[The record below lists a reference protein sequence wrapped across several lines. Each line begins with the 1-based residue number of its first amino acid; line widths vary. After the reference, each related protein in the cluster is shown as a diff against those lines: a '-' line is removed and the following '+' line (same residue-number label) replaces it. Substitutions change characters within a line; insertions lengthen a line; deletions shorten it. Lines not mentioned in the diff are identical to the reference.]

1 MNYKLS
7 LFVSLLLL
15 TSIFLIPDVPK
26 ARAHSDKVFEAF
38 ATEAPVM
45 DGVINDDEWKDA
57 ATVTFSIPEGDA
69 TIYVMND
76 RRNLYFA
83 AKVSDNTL
91 DEIVNVALD
100 IFTIDFDVR
109 HDGELFTIGEDTIS
123 IGARNRYGDGFVGP
137 GLDILDDSITNV
149 DGLVGRQGN
158 YNHFE
163 IVHDFNSGD
172 ANDLAAEIGDTIGVR
187 FLLFDQSGS
196 DVRTISVYPTN
207 VDPNDD
213 DQSMWAD
220 IVIAES
226 PEGDSGSGSGGFP
239 VTEVGIVVVLLGW
252 AGYFGFLVRKRQRS

>member
-15 TSIFLIPDVPK
+15 TSIFLIPDVPE

-91 DEIVNVALD
+91 MLSLIH
-100 IFTIDFDVR
+100 I
-109 HDGELFTIGEDTIS
+109 
-123 IGARNRYGDGFVGP
+123 
-137 GLDILDDSITNV
+137 
-149 DGLVGRQGN
+149 
-158 YNHFE
+158 
-163 IVHDFNSGD
+163 
-172 ANDLAAEIGDTIGVR
+172 
-187 FLLFDQSGS
+187 
-196 DVRTISVYPTN
+196 
-207 VDPNDD
+207 
-213 DQSMWAD
+213 
-220 IVIAES
+220 
-226 PEGDSGSGSGGFP
+226 
-239 VTEVGIVVVLLGW
+239 
-252 AGYFGFLVRKRQRS
+252 